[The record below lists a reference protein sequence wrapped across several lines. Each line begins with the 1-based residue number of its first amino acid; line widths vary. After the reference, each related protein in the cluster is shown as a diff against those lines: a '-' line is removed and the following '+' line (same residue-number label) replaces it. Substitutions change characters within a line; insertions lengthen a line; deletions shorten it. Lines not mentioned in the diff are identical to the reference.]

1 MSERNS
7 SRQHSRRKYLAAVG
21 AAGVAAVGSTGVIA
35 GRGRDDEQTDVE
47 GTLYSPPS
55 ARPLPGR
62 CIPAS
67 RD

>member
-35 GRGRDDEQTDVE
+35 GLLGQLGAEAITRIGWVKR
-47 GTLYSPPS
+47 
-55 ARPLPGR
+55 
-62 CIPAS
+62 S
-67 RD
+67 RAI